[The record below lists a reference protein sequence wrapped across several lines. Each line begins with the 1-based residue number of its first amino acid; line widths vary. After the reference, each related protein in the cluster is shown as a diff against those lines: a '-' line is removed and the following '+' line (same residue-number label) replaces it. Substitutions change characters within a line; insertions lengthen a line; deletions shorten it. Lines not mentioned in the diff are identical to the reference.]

1 MLSILLPT
9 DFSQNSE
16 NAIKYALQLY
26 NKEECKFYFLH
37 CYPPVIFS
45 YEYQIE
51 KGLIGKNIH
60 ENIQAETKERLYE
73 FAFSMMRGN
82 GNNQEFDIEVVKGF
96 LPDQLSRATS
106 KNNIDI
112 IDMGTKGETSSDSV
126 VFGTNTIQVINKRC
140 CPVIA
145 VPENYELKGIENILF
160 PTDLNLPFSYNHLKH
175 IVKIAKHN
183 NSEINVLHI
192 SFRGIT
198 STQQTHKVLL
208 EDAFENLK
216 TKFII
221 KKDKDI
227 SDVVYDYQQENSSEL
242 LVMINNKHM
251 FFENLFF
258 KPTISK
264 IAMHLKTPFL
274 VIPA

>member
-9 DFSQNSE
+9 DFSENSI
-16 NAIKYALQLY
+16 NAIRYALEFY
-26 NKEECKFYFLH
+26 RDEDCKFHFLH

-51 KGLIGKNIH
+51 RGLVGKNIH
-60 ENIQAETKERLYE
+60 DIVQGETKERLYE
-73 FAFSMMRGN
+73 LAISMMRDHGN
-82 GNNQEFDIEVVKGF
+82 GQKFDVEVVTGF
-96 LPDQLSRATS
+96 LPDQVARVASDN
-106 KNNIDI
+106 KIDLI
-112 IDMGTKGETSSDSV
+112 VMGTKGETGSDRV

-145 VPENYELKGIENILF
+145 VPEGFEFNGIDNILF
-160 PTDLNLPFSYNHLKH
+160 PSDLNLTFSYNHLKDITKVLELH
-175 IVKIAKHN
+175 QC
-183 NSEINVLHI
+183 NVNILHI
-192 SFRGIT
+192 SFRGLT
-198 STQQTHKVLL
+198 STQRKHKALL
-208 EDAFENLK
+208 EEAFSDHK
-216 TKFII
+216 TNFVVEDSKDVTDII
-221 KKDKDI
+221 
-227 SDVVYDYQQENSSEL
+227 YDYQQKNKSEL

-264 IAMHLKTPFL
+264 IAMHLSTPFL